1 FKYVNGHPGNPARG
15 FQTVTAFGVLAD
27 VHSGYP
33 TFVAEMT
40 LLTALRTAATSA
52 MAARHLARPDSRV
65 MAMIGTGSQAEFQA
79 LGFRAALGIDTLRI
93 WDVDPAAMAKM
104 VRNVEPLGFDVH
116 VASSARDAVRGAD
129 VITTCTADKQRAVV
143 LTDDMVAPGV
153 HLNA

>member
-1 FKYVNGHPGNPARG
+1 
-15 FQTVTAFGVLAD
+15 
-27 VHSGYP
+27 
-33 TFVAEMT
+33 
-40 LLTALRTAATSA
+40 
-52 MAARHLARPDSRV
+52 
-65 MAMIGTGSQAEFQA
+65 QAEFQA

-153 HLNA
+153 HLNAIGGDCPGKTELDPAILDRAGVFVEFEPQTRIEGEIQAVPGGIPWTERWRSIHSE